1 MLFCGVD
8 WASDHHDVCLVGEDG
23 EVRWRGR
30 IAHDP
35 SGIERLREAITIHE
49 PDPKAVAVGVETSH
63 GLLVGA
69 LVEAGYV
76 VYPINPK
83 AAERFRDRRKPSGGK
98 HDRLDAEV
106 LAQAVRTDRPSLR
119 ALLPDSALASEI
131 ATLARDRHALV
142 RDHTRLLNQL
152 RSALGE
158 YFPAATV
165 AFELDADS
173 TLAFLERH
181 PTPEAA
187 AKLTAFQ
194 IAAFLKSRRAN
205 RDLAA
210 KAAAAKEAF
219 RAPALRARPEIA
231 RAKARLVRVVC
242 AQLQALRPELAA
254 YEHELERLLKTHPEG
269 ELFLSLPGLGTILAS
284 RVLAGTGD
292 NPARFRS
299 AAGLCAYAGTA
310 PIVLQSG
317 KRATV
322 KARSACPKEFRDAVQ
337 QWADQA
343 RRPGRSAW
351 AAEFYRRHRKRGHN
365 HNESLRALGNRLLEL
380 IFDLR
385 RRGIRYDEAVHAANI
400 RWAA

>member
-8 WASDHHDVCLVGEDG
+8 WASDHHDVCIVDVDG
-23 EVRWRGR
+23 TVRWRRR

-35 SGIERLREAITIHE
+35 SGIAELRTAISTHE
-49 PDPKAVAVGVETSH
+49 PNPANVCVAVEINH

-98 HDRLDAEV
+98 NDRLDAEI
-106 LAQAVRTDRPSLR
+106 LAQAVRTDRASLR
-119 ALLPDSALASEI
+119 ALLPDSDLASEI
-131 ATLARDRHALV
+131 AVLARDRHALV
-142 RDHTRLLNQL
+142 REHTRLLNQL

-158 YFPAATV
+158 YFPAALV
-165 AFELDADS
+165 AFDLDADS
-173 TLAFLERH
+173 TLAFLERY

-187 AKLTAFQ
+187 AKLSGFQ
-194 IAAFLKSRRAN
+194 IAAFLRARRAN

-219 RAPALRARPEIA
+219 HAPALRARPQIA

-242 AQLQALRPELAA
+242 AQLRALRPELSA

-269 ELFLSLPGLGTILAS
+269 ELLQSLPGLGVILAS

-292 NPARFRS
+292 NPQRFRS

-317 KRATV
+317 KRAVV

-337 QWADQA
+337 QWADQS
-343 RRPGRSAW
+343 RRRSAW
-351 AAEFYRRHRKRGHN
+351 AAEFYRRHRDRGHA

-380 IFDLR
+380 LFDLR
-385 RRGIRYDEAVHAANI
+385 RRGINYDESVHAANI

>member
-8 WASDHHDVCLVGEDG
+8 WASDHHDVCIVDVDG
-23 EVRWRGR
+23 TVRWRRR

-35 SGIERLREAITIHE
+35 SGIAELRTAISTHE
-49 PDPKAVAVGVETSH
+49 PNPANVCVAVEINH

-98 HDRLDAEV
+98 NDRLDAEI
-106 LAQAVRTDRPSLR
+106 LAQAVRTDRASLR
-119 ALLPDSALASEI
+119 ALLPDSDLASEI
-131 ATLARDRHALV
+131 AVLARDRHALV
-142 RDHTRLLNQL
+142 REHTRLLNQL

-158 YFPAATV
+158 YFPAALV
-165 AFELDADS
+165 AFDLDADS
-173 TLAFLERH
+173 TLAFLERY

-187 AKLTAFQ
+187 AKLSGFQ
-194 IAAFLKSRRAN
+194 IAAFLRARRAN

-210 KAAAAKEAF
+210 KAATAKEAF
-219 RAPALRARPEIA
+219 HAPALRARPQIA

-242 AQLQALRPELAA
+242 AQLRALRPELTA

-269 ELFLSLPGLGTILAS
+269 ELLQSLPGLGVILAS

-292 NPARFRS
+292 NPQRFRS

-317 KRATV
+317 KRAVV

-337 QWADQA
+337 QWADQS
-343 RRPGRSAW
+343 RRRSAW
-351 AAEFYRRHRKRGHN
+351 AAEFYRRHRDRGHA

-380 IFDLR
+380 LFDLR
-385 RRGIRYDEAVHAANI
+385 RRGINYDESVHAANI

>member
-23 EVRWRGR
+23 GVRWRGR

-35 SGIERLREAITIHE
+35 AGIERLREAITIHE
-49 PDPKAVAVGVETSH
+49 PDPKEVAVGVETSH

-106 LAQAVRTDRPSLR
+106 LANAVRTDRASLR
-119 ALLPDSALASEI
+119 ALLPDSPLASEI

-142 RDHTRLLNQL
+142 REHTRLLNQL
-152 RSALGE
+152 RSALNQ
-158 YFPAATV
+158 YFPAALQ
-165 AFELDADS
+165 AFDLDADS
-173 TLAFLERH
+173 TLAFLERY
-181 PTPEAA
+181 PSPEAA
-187 AKLTAFQ
+187 AKLSAFQ
-194 IAAFLKSRRAN
+194 IAAFLRARRAN

-242 AQLQALRPELAA
+242 AQLRGLRPELGA

-269 ELFLSLPGLGTILAS
+269 ELLQSLPGLGVILAS

-292 NPARFRS
+292 NPERFKS

-310 PIVLQSG
+310 PILLQSG
-317 KRATV
+317 KRAVV
-322 KARSACPKEFRDAVQ
+322 KARAACPKEFRDAVQ

-343 RRPGRSAW
+343 RRPSRSAW
-351 AAEFYRRHRKRGHN
+351 AAEFYRRHRARGHN

-380 IFDLR
+380 LFDLR
-385 RRGIRYDEAVHAANI
+385 RRGLKYDESVHAANI